1 MFAKKCNEINKVLIV
16 FAAMTREERQ
26 ARDEAMA
33 LAGPSKRA
41 KVAPAESKDREAGGP
56 RPGEPGWVARA
67 RVPLPSN
74 KDYVVRP
81 KSTSDV
87 DMSRVSTSHTNH
99 NNSLSW
105 TRTTLIRLFMCPYM
119 GAIANT
125 I

>member
-1 MFAKKCNEINKVLIV
+1 
-16 FAAMTREERQ
+16 MTREERQ

-41 KVAPAESKDREAGGP
+41 RVAPAGPKERDPLAP
-56 RPGEPGWVARA
+56 RPGEKGWVARA

-87 DMSRVSTSHTNH
+87 DMSRVRIASPHM
-99 NNSLSW
+99 
-105 TRTTLIRLFMCPYM
+105 LFR
-119 GAIANT
+119 NQ
-125 I
+125 